1 MAAESTP
8 IPVVSFEKFLT
19 GDRADQKEVAK
30 KVFDA
35 FSTVGFIYLKDHGI
49 PQTRV
54 EEIFELVRNG
64 SHVTIYFEFT
74 TIDTIPTEQNLLHA
88 SSRGEAEI

>member
-1 MAAESTP
+1 MAAEATP

-19 GDRADQKEVAK
+19 GERSDQKEVAR
-30 KVFDA
+30 KVYDA

-54 EEIFELVRNG
+54 EEIFELVRSPPVDLAFGLEN
-64 SHVTIYFEFT
+64 
-74 TIDTIPTEQNLLHA
+74 
-88 SSRGEAEI
+88 